1 MDDAKWYFTHESDDD
16 RLWYRIFFSMCRKF
30 GVSWPKAS
38 EKQKAFIEELTRIN
52 FEREMAKKSAVA
64 QPIRGFFD
72 TEIPA

>member
-1 MDDAKWYFTHESDDD
+1 MDDAKWYFTHENDED

-30 GVSWPKAS
+30 GVSWSKAG
-38 EKQKAFIEELTRIN
+38 EMQKAFIEELTRIN